1 VPSQRKSKN
10 TYQQIA
16 DEITEILTEQK
27 KLESEFDESAIS
39 DTTRTIKQLTTDLIA
54 QKCGTDEKQL
64 DGQDNLNK
72 INRDRQFAE
81 DTLRACLEEVKSK
94 GTFDSLMVSVADE
107 IERKSRYKLAQE
119 REVAARKEL
128 RHLQRQLQQTK
139 KAKDLEVHEMTE
151 MIAHLKD
158 QLQEMKS
165 KSNLESKYVKK
176 SAENSSI

>member
-1 VPSQRKSKN
+1 MKN
-10 TYQQIA
+10 KPGI
-16 DEITEILTEQK
+16 
-27 KLESEFDESAIS
+27 
-39 DTTRTIKQLTTDLIA
+39 
-54 QKCGTDEKQL
+54 
-64 DGQDNLNK
+64 
-72 INRDRQFAE
+72 
-81 DTLRACLEEVKSK
+81 
-94 GTFDSLMVSVADE
+94 
-107 IERKSRYKLAQE
+107 KLAQE

-176 SAENSSI
+176 SAENSLDMNSTLKTIEETELKVNESINP

>member
-1 VPSQRKSKN
+1 
-10 TYQQIA
+10 
-16 DEITEILTEQK
+16 
-27 KLESEFDESAIS
+27 
-39 DTTRTIKQLTTDLIA
+39 
-54 QKCGTDEKQL
+54 
-64 DGQDNLNK
+64 
-72 INRDRQFAE
+72 
-81 DTLRACLEEVKSK
+81 
-94 GTFDSLMVSVADE
+94 MVSVADE

-128 RHLQRQLQQTK
+128 RHLQRQLGQTK

-176 SAENSSI
+176 SAVNSLDMNSTLKRVEETDLGVGPVIRKQILKQQFYRINSNKWKKKSKWKIAHTPM